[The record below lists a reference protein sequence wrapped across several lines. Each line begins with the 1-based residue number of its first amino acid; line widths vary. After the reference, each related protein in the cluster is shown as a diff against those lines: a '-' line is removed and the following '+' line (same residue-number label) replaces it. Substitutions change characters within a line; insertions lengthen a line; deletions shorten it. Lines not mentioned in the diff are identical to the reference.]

1 MIYMVECGF
10 GDPVDEGEWNEWYS
24 GPKLDQLLAV
34 PDFLSAQR
42 FKSLDSRPA
51 PYLNVT
57 TIATTKMFN
66 SSDYRGHGG
75 GHFGKWPVE
84 LIIDW
89 DRRLFSGDALIP
101 PIGDNERLLFV
112 DRALPD
118 IGELAGAIPT
128 AINWLEGQ
136 DWQALAQYTDGIALD
151 QSVRYRGFA
160 VLPVHACAE
169 LVEREDLRL
178 YAPICAYRDKS
189 TID

>member
-10 GDPVDEGEWNEWYS
+10 GDPNDEAEWNEWYS

-34 PDFLSAQR
+34 SDFLSAQR
-42 FKSLDSRPA
+42 FKSLDARPA

-57 TIATTKMFN
+57 TIASTQMFN

-84 LIIDW
+84 LILDW
-89 DRRLFSGDALIP
+89 DRRLFCGDAPIP

-112 DRALPD
+112 DRAQPD
-118 IGELAGAIPT
+118 TGELASIIAQP
-128 AINWLEGQ
+128 INWLEGQ
-136 DWQALAQYTDGIALD
+136 DWQELAQYKDGIALD

-160 VLPVHACAE
+160 VLPADACTD
-169 LVEREDLRL
+169 LLGRDDLRL
-178 YAPICAYRDKS
+178 YAPICPYRDKS
-189 TID
+189 TIA

>member
-10 GDPVDEGEWNEWYS
+10 GDPAGEAEWNEWYS

-34 PDFLSAQR
+34 TDFLGAQR
-42 FKSLDSRPA
+42 FKALDARPA

-57 TIATTKMFN
+57 TIRSTRMFN
-66 SSDYRGHGG
+66 SDDYRGHGG

-101 PIGDNERLLFV
+101 PVEENQRLLFI
-112 DRALPD
+112 DRAEPD
-118 IGELAGAIPT
+118 AGDIANEIAEP
-128 AINWLEGQ
+128 IHWLEGR
-136 DWQALAQYTDGIALD
+136 DWQQLAQYEDGIALD

-160 VLPVHACAE
+160 VLPTSACPDLAQ
-169 LVEREDLRL
+169 REDVRL
-178 YAPICAYRDKS
+178 YAPICAYRDK
-189 TID
+189 